1 VRTITPAFRANT
13 LKESESFAG
22 APRSWKANPL
32 RNFLRAYKAAIPARV
47 PVTVNAASAV
57 EVGMGSR
64 VRDFVHLLSASGP
77 RPASGGGYS

>member
-1 VRTITPAFRANT
+1 MKRLRCIVALLVSITRAN
-13 LKESESFAG
+13 
-22 APRSWKANPL
+22 PP
-32 RNFLRAYKAAIPARV
+32 RNFLRACKAAIPARV

-77 RPASGGGYS
+77 WPANDGGYS